1 MAAKALLLLTYSMT
15 SYPTNQH
22 LNLVEKPA
30 IVSATKVH
38 FSLSIKF
45 NFDGT
50 KLTLNLESKRSEED
64 IGTTER
70 LGHLCRLKSVK
81 IYFLK

>member
-1 MAAKALLLLTYSMT
+1 MT

-70 LGHLCRLKSVK
+70 
-81 IYFLK
+81 